1 MRGRTIALE
10 PIETSTSQDPA
21 AGSLEELYV
30 RHAPDAVRLAYLLTR
45 DAALAEDVA
54 QEAFIRVAGRFRHL
68 RSMGAFDAYLRKTVV
83 NLCMSHHRR
92 MRTARAYAERERARI
107 GGREASAAPVDVET
121 REEVRA
127 ALAALPERQRVA
139 VVLRFYGDLSEQ
151 QVGDAMGCSV
161 TAARS
166 LVFRAM
172 ETLRRRIGG
181 EER

>member
-1 MRGRTIALE
+1 
-10 PIETSTSQDPA
+10 
-21 AGSLEELYV
+21 
-30 RHAPDAVRLAYLLTR
+30 VRLAYLLTH

-68 RSMGAFDAYLRKTVV
+68 RSMGAFDAYLRRTVV

-92 MRTARAYAERERARI
+92 TRTARAYVEREKARM
-107 GGREASAAPVDVET
+107 GGHEVSAAPVDVET
-121 REEVRA
+121 RDEVRA
-127 ALAALPERQRVA
+127 ALAALPERQRAA

-151 QVGDAMGCSV
+151 QVADAMGCSV

-172 ETLRRRIGG
+172 ETLRQRIGG